1 MIRKTI
7 ILTAFLI
14 CSCYNLYSQNIIS
27 LQSGPKTSIRGLS
40 VVDNSV
46 AWVSGSN
53 GWTALTLD
61 SGKSWIWKQVPGY
74 EKLDFRDI
82 EAFSERNAIIVS
94 AGSPAVVL
102 RTTNSGLTWK
112 EVYRN
117 DSPEIFLDGMDFWD
131 SKNGMIYGDP
141 INGKMQL
148 LKTSDSG
155 LTWQN
160 INDNLNVNLI
170 EGEASFAA
178 SGTAIRCLKN
188 GSVYIVTGGIQS
200 RIFVSK
206 NFGNTWEVY
215 PCPIIQG
222 KSSTGAFSIAFLN
235 SKKGIAAGG
244 DYLMD
249 TLRENILLLT
259 KNGGKSWAKPRIGPT
274 GYKSAI
280 EYITPQKVI
289 ATGTSGTDISVDGG
303 RTWNKISDEGYNSV
317 RQAKSGSWVL
327 LAGGNGKISELRWD

>member
-1 MIRKTI
+1 MRRAI
-7 ILTAFLI
+7 ISAVFLI
-14 CSCYNLYSQNIIS
+14 CSSYNLYSQHITA
-27 LQSGPKTSIRGLS
+27 LQSGAKTSIRGLS

-46 AWVSGSN
+46 AWASGSN
-53 GWTALTLD
+53 GWTAVTLD
-61 SGKSWIWKQVPGY
+61 GGKNWTWKQVSGY

-82 EAFSERNAIIVS
+82 EAFSENNAIMVS

-102 RTTNSGLTWK
+102 RTTNGGVTWN

-131 SKNGMIYGDP
+131 SKSGMIYGDP

-160 INDNLNVNLI
+160 INDNLNVSLI

-188 GSVYIVTGGIQS
+188 GSVYIVTGGMQS

-206 NFGNTWEVY
+206 NFGDTWTVY
-215 PCPIIQG
+215 SCPIIQG
-222 KSSTGAFSIAFLN
+222 KSSTGPFSIAFLN
-235 SKKGIAAGG
+235 SKKGVAAGG
-244 DYLMD
+244 DYQKD

-259 KNGGKSWAKPRIGPT
+259 KNGGKSWMKPLIGPD
-274 GYKSAI
+274 GYKSAV
-280 EYITPQKVI
+280 EYITSKKII
-289 ATGTSGTDISVDGG
+289 ATGTSGTDISTDGG
-303 RTWNKISDEGYNSV
+303 RTWSQLSSEGYNSV
-317 RQAKSGSWVL
+317 RKAKFGSWVL
-327 LAGGNGKISELRWD
+327 LAGSNGKISELRTD

>member
-1 MIRKTI
+1 MRRAIV
-7 ILTAFLI
+7 LSFFLF
-14 CSCYNLYSQNIIS
+14 CSCYSLYSQNIHA
-27 LQSGPKTSIRGLS
+27 LQSGHKTSIRGLS

-53 GWTALTLD
+53 GWTSLTSD
-61 SGKSWIWKQVPGY
+61 AGKNWTWKQVPGY

-82 EAFSERNAIIVS
+82 EAFSEKNAIIVS

-102 RTTNSGLTWK
+102 RTTDSGVTWK

-117 DSPEIFLDGMDFWD
+117 DSPEMFLDGMDFWD
-131 SKNGMIYGDP
+131 SKTGMIYGDP
-141 INGKMQL
+141 IKGKMQL

-178 SGTAIRCLKN
+178 SGTAIRCLKK

-206 NFGNTWEVY
+206 NFGNTWDVY

-222 KSSTGAFSIAFLN
+222 KSSTGPFSIAFLD

-244 DYLMD
+244 DYQRD
-249 TLRENILLLT
+249 TLSENILLLT
-259 KNGGKSWAKPRIGPT
+259 KNGGKSWVQPVIGT
-274 GYKSAI
+274 DGYKSAI
-280 EYITPQKVI
+280 EYITSQKVI
-289 ATGTSGTDISVDGG
+289 ATGTSGTDISEDGG

-317 RQAKSGSWVL
+317 RKAKSGSWVL
-327 LAGGNGKISELRWD
+327 LAGGNGKISELRTD

>member
-1 MIRKTI
+1 MRKVI
-7 ILTAFLI
+7 IFAVFLTF
-14 CSCYNLYSQNIIS
+14 SCYNLYSQHIIT
-27 LQSGPKTSIRGLS
+27 LQSGAKTSIRGLS

-53 GWTALTLD
+53 GWTALT
-61 SGKSWIWKQVPGY
+61 SNAGKSWTWKQVPGY
-74 EKLDFRDI
+74 EKFDFRDI
-82 EAFSERNAIIVS
+82 EAFSENKAIIVS

-102 RTTNSGLTWK
+102 RTADSGLTWK

-117 DSPEIFLDGMDFWD
+117 DSPEIFLDGMDFWN
-131 SKNGMIYGDP
+131 SKIGMIYGDP

-160 INDNLNVNLI
+160 INDNLNVSLI

-188 GSVYIVTGGIQS
+188 GSAYIVTGGMQS

-206 NFGNTWEVY
+206 NFGDTWDVY

-222 KSSTGAFSIAFLN
+222 KSSTGPFSIAFRN
-235 SKKGIAAGG
+235 SKRGIAAGG
-244 DYLMD
+244 DYQQD
-249 TLRENILLLT
+249 TLSENILLLT
-259 KNGGKSWAKPRIGPT
+259 KNDAKSWVKPLIGPD
-274 GYKSAI
+274 GYKSAV

-289 ATGTSGTDISVDGG
+289 ATGTSGTDISEDGG
-303 RTWNKISDEGYNSV
+303 KTWTKLSAEGYNSV
-317 RQAKSGSWVL
+317 RKAKSGSWVL
-327 LAGGNGKISELRWD
+327 LAGANGKISALRTD